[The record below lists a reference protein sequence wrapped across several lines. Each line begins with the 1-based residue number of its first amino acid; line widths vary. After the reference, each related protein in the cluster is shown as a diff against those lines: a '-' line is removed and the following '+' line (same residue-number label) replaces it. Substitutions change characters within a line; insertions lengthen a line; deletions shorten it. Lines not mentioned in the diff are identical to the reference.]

1 MNALTAALKEEL
13 NVDMVTVFGLSIPES
28 VVVSWGIMAFLV
40 IGSILLTRN
49 LRVDHI
55 TKRQAILET
64 VVTTIN
70 DFFVGLL
77 GESGKRY
84 VPYLM
89 SVALYIG
96 CSNLI
101 GVFGIKPP
109 TKDLNVTA
117 ALALMSICLIEYA
130 GIHARG
136 GVGFLKSLA
145 APTPIMAPMN
155 VLEVAIRP
163 TSLCMRLFGNVLGAF
178 VIMELIKL
186 VVPVFV
192 PAIFSLYFD
201 LFDGLIQTY
210 VFVFLTSLFMKETK
224 SKPFPSSNQKEIKIM
239 NGLIALGAGI
249 AALTGIGGGI
259 GIGIATGKATEA
271 ISRQPEASG
280 KIQTNLL
287 LGAALAEGTAIFG
300 FVVALLIILFLG

>member
-13 NVDMVTVFGLSIPES
+13 NVEMISIGGLQIPES

-40 IGSILLTRN
+40 ICSILLTRN

-64 VVTTIN
+64 VVTFIN

-77 GESGKRY
+77 GEKGKRY
-84 VPYLM
+84 VPYLF
-89 SVALYIG
+89 SVALYIA

-117 ALALMSICLIEYA
+117 ALALMRICLIEYA

-136 GVGFLKSLA
+136 GVGFLKSLT
-145 APTPIMAPMN
+145 APTAIMTPMN
-155 VLEVAIRP
+155 ILEIAIRP

-210 VFVFLTSLFMKETK
+210 VFVFLTSLFMKE
-224 SKPFPSSNQKEIKIM
+224 S
-239 NGLIALGAGI
+239 
-249 AALTGIGGGI
+249 IGG
-259 GIGIATGKATEA
+259 E
-271 ISRQPEASG
+271 E
-280 KIQTNLL
+280 
-287 LGAALAEGTAIFG
+287 
-300 FVVALLIILFLG
+300 

>member
-13 NVDMVTVFGLSIPES
+13 NVEMISIGGLQIPES

-40 IGSILLTRN
+40 IGSILLTR
-49 LRVDHI
+49 
-55 TKRQAILET
+55 QAILET
-64 VVTTIN
+64 VVTFIN

-77 GESGKRY
+77 GEKGKQY
-84 VPYLM
+84 VPYLI
-89 SVALYIG
+89 SVALYIA

-136 GVGFLKSLA
+136 GVGFLKSLT
-145 APTPIMAPMN
+145 APTAIMTPMN
-155 VLEVAIRP
+155 ILEIAIRP

-178 VIMELIKL
+178 VIMELIKQ

-192 PAIFSLYFD
+192 PAVFSLYFD

-210 VFVFLTSLFMKETK
+210 VFVFLTSLFMKE
-224 SKPFPSSNQKEIKIM
+224 N
-239 NGLIALGAGI
+239 
-249 AALTGIGGGI
+249 IGD
-259 GIGIATGKATEA
+259 E
-271 ISRQPEASG
+271 E
-280 KIQTNLL
+280 
-287 LGAALAEGTAIFG
+287 
-300 FVVALLIILFLG
+300 

>member
-101 GVFGIKPP
+101 GGFGIKPP
-109 TKDLNVTA
+109 PKDLNVTA

-163 TSLCMRLFGNVLGAF
+163 TSLCMRLFTDQGAL

-210 VFVFLTSLFMKETK
+210 VFVFLTSLFMKETMGD
-224 SKPFPSSNQKEIKIM
+224 E
-239 NGLIALGAGI
+239 
-249 AALTGIGGGI
+249 
-259 GIGIATGKATEA
+259 E
-271 ISRQPEASG
+271 
-280 KIQTNLL
+280 
-287 LGAALAEGTAIFG
+287 
-300 FVVALLIILFLG
+300 

>member
-13 NVDMVTVFGLSIPES
+13 NVDMISVFGLQIPES

-55 TKRQAILET
+55 TRRQAILET
-64 VVTTIN
+64 VVTFLN
-70 DFFVGLL
+70 DFFTGLL
-77 GESGKRY
+77 GEKGKRY

-89 SVALYIG
+89 TVALYIG

-117 ALALMSICLIEYA
+117 ALALMSICLIEYS

-145 APTPIMAPMN
+145 APTPVMTPMN
-155 VLEVAIRP
+155 ILEIAIRP

-210 VFVFLTSLFMKETK
+210 VFVFLTSLFMKETMG
-224 SKPFPSSNQKEIKIM
+224 E
-239 NGLIALGAGI
+239 
-249 AALTGIGGGI
+249 
-259 GIGIATGKATEA
+259 ED
-271 ISRQPEASG
+271 
-280 KIQTNLL
+280 
-287 LGAALAEGTAIFG
+287 
-300 FVVALLIILFLG
+300 

>member
-155 VLEVAIRP
+155 VLEVA
-163 TSLCMRLFGNVLGAF
+163 SLCMRLFGNVLGAF
-178 VIMELIKL
+178 VIMELLKL

-210 VFVFLTSLFMKETK
+210 VFVFLTSLFMKETMGD
-224 SKPFPSSNQKEIKIM
+224 E
-239 NGLIALGAGI
+239 
-249 AALTGIGGGI
+249 
-259 GIGIATGKATEA
+259 E
-271 ISRQPEASG
+271 
-280 KIQTNLL
+280 
-287 LGAALAEGTAIFG
+287 
-300 FVVALLIILFLG
+300 

>member
-13 NVDMVTVFGLSIPES
+13 NVEMISVFGLQIPES

-40 IGSILLTRN
+40 LGSILLTRN

-64 VVTTIN
+64 AVTFLN
-70 DFFVGLL
+70 DFFCGLL
-77 GESGKRY
+77 GEKGKRY
-84 VPYLM
+84 VPYLT
-89 SVALYIG
+89 SVALYIA

-117 ALALMSICLIEYA
+117 ALALMSIVLIEYS
-130 GIHARG
+130 GIRARG
-136 GVGFLKSLA
+136 GVGFLKSLT
-145 APTPIMAPMN
+145 APTPIMTPMN
-155 VLEVAIRP
+155 ILEIAIRP

-210 VFVFLTSLFMKETK
+210 VFVFLTSLFMKE
-224 SKPFPSSNQKEIKIM
+224 S
-239 NGLIALGAGI
+239 LGD
-249 AALTGIGGGI
+249 
-259 GIGIATGKATEA
+259 E
-271 ISRQPEASG
+271 E
-280 KIQTNLL
+280 
-287 LGAALAEGTAIFG
+287 
-300 FVVALLIILFLG
+300 

>member
-13 NVDMVTVFGLSIPES
+13 NVEMISIGGLQIPES

-40 IGSILLTRN
+40 ICSILLTRN

-64 VVTTIN
+64 VVTFIN

-77 GESGKRY
+77 GEKGKRY
-84 VPYLM
+84 VPYLI
-89 SVALYIG
+89 SVALYIA

-117 ALALMSICLIEYA
+117 ICLIEYA

-136 GVGFLKSLA
+136 GVGFLKSLT
-145 APTPIMAPMN
+145 APTAIMTPMN
-155 VLEVAIRP
+155 ILEIAIRP

-178 VIMELIKL
+178 VIMELIKQ

-192 PAIFSLYFD
+192 PAVFSLYFD

-210 VFVFLTSLFMKETK
+210 VFVFLTSLFMKE
-224 SKPFPSSNQKEIKIM
+224 N
-239 NGLIALGAGI
+239 
-249 AALTGIGGGI
+249 IGD
-259 GIGIATGKATEA
+259 E
-271 ISRQPEASG
+271 E
-280 KIQTNLL
+280 
-287 LGAALAEGTAIFG
+287 
-300 FVVALLIILFLG
+300 

>member
-70 DFFVGLL
+70 NFFVGLL

-163 TSLCMRLFGNVLGAF
+163 TSLCMRLFGNVLGA
-178 VIMELIKL
+178 
-186 VVPVFV
+186 
-192 PAIFSLYFD
+192 
-201 LFDGLIQTY
+201 
-210 VFVFLTSLFMKETK
+210 
-224 SKPFPSSNQKEIKIM
+224 
-239 NGLIALGAGI
+239 GI

>member
-13 NVDMVTVFGLSIPES
+13 NVEMVSVFGLQIPES
-28 VVVSWGIMAFLV
+28 VVVSWGIMVFLV
-40 IGSILLTRN
+40 LGSILLTRN

-55 TKRQAILET
+55 TRRQVILET
-64 VVTTIN
+64 VVTLIH

-77 GESGKRY
+77 GENGKRY

-89 SVALYIG
+89 SVALYIA

-117 ALALMSICLIEYA
+117 ALALMSIVLIEYS

-136 GVGFLKSLA
+136 GKGFLKSLA
-145 APTPIMAPMN
+145 APTPIMTPMN
-155 VLEVAIRP
+155 ILEIAIRP

-192 PAIFSLYFD
+192 PAVFSLYFD

-210 VFVFLTSLFMKETK
+210 VFVFLTSLFMKE
-224 SKPFPSSNQKEIKIM
+224 S
-239 NGLIALGAGI
+239 LGD
-249 AALTGIGGGI
+249 
-259 GIGIATGKATEA
+259 E
-271 ISRQPEASG
+271 E
-280 KIQTNLL
+280 
-287 LGAALAEGTAIFG
+287 
-300 FVVALLIILFLG
+300 

>member
-13 NVDMVTVFGLSIPES
+13 NVEMISVGGLQIPES

-40 IGSILLTRN
+40 LGSILLTRN

-64 VVTTIN
+64 AVTFLN
-70 DFFVGLL
+70 DFFCGLL
-77 GESGKRY
+77 GEKGKRY

-89 SVALYIG
+89 SVALYIA

-117 ALALMSICLIEYA
+117 ALALMSIVLIEYS
-130 GIHARG
+130 GIRARG
-136 GVGFLKSLA
+136 GVGFLKSLT
-145 APTPIMAPMN
+145 APTPIMTPMN
-155 VLEVAIRP
+155 ILEIAIRP

-210 VFVFLTSLFMKETK
+210 VFVFLTSLFMKE
-224 SKPFPSSNQKEIKIM
+224 S
-239 NGLIALGAGI
+239 LGD
-249 AALTGIGGGI
+249 
-259 GIGIATGKATEA
+259 E
-271 ISRQPEASG
+271 E
-280 KIQTNLL
+280 
-287 LGAALAEGTAIFG
+287 
-300 FVVALLIILFLG
+300 